1 MSRLLNA
8 EFHRLI
14 KYKPYWIDCIAVVL
28 YGIYATLLNDF
39 GYTPSIDSFLFEA
52 LPYICIITGVVFS
65 QFIGEDYTCGTIRN
79 KLINGH
85 RRKTYYLT
93 EIIVIF
99 LANVTVFNLYV
110 ITTILAGLL
119 RKWEFEFKT
128 KVLFNCYIA
137 CIFTI
142 FLITAMSVFL
152 IILIRYKV
160 AGLIAIVSLSI
171 FLLIMGNASYN
182 KLRQPEYRLPNEYEI
197 EEKGITEPIQNALY
211 YGGNIRK
218 IYEFIIF
225 SDPYGQA
232 VYDTELMYDKYIE
245 FDQSKVATYP
255 YIKIIIFSIL
265 ESTASIVIGIYLF
278 NRKDIR

>member
-14 KYKPYWIDCIAVVL
+14 KYKPYWIECIAVVL

-85 RRKTYYLT
+85 TRKTYYLT

-110 ITTILAGLL
+110 ITTILARIFLNSNS
-119 RKWEFEFKT
+119 FERIHGFFKT
-128 KVLFNCYIA
+128 FQYFLRHLSLAVPSIPSQHLQPKNTTLLHFQPMLF
-137 CIFTI
+137 
-142 FLITAMSVFL
+142 L
-152 IILIRYKV
+152 
-160 AGLIAIVSLSI
+160 
-171 FLLIMGNASYN
+171 
-182 KLRQPEYRLPNEYEI
+182 
-197 EEKGITEPIQNALY
+197 
-211 YGGNIRK
+211 
-218 IYEFIIF
+218 
-225 SDPYGQA
+225 
-232 VYDTELMYDKYIE
+232 
-245 FDQSKVATYP
+245 
-255 YIKIIIFSIL
+255 
-265 ESTASIVIGIYLF
+265 
-278 NRKDIR
+278 